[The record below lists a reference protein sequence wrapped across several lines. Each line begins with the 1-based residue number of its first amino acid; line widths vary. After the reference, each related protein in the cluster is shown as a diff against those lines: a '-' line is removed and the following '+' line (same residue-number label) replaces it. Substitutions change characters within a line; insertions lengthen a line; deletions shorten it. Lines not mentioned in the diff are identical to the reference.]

1 MDRDELSPGAP
12 GSNPEAS
19 SGGRFAPYGGG
30 RAAGGVLSYVF
41 WCGFFG
47 KVLAD
52 GATGGILNRTAEVG
66 SG

>member
-1 MDRDELSPGAP
+1 MSKGGGAP
-12 GSNPEAS
+12 
-19 SGGRFAPYGGG
+19 
-30 RAAGGVLSYVF
+30 AAGVLSYVF

-52 GATGGILNRTAEVG
+52 GATGGILNRTAGVG